1 MKRRIL
7 VSSNCQTG
15 GVAAALAAILPGD
28 QIIPFPLPVAG
39 DAEGS
44 EKLSETLRIADV
56 WVSSGRYEFA
66 EAAELAHLRPKGRML
81 KIPEIWFAAFHPDIV
96 YARKVSTGELTRPNY
111 NSAIALWAYQ
121 HAIDTADAA
130 KLFSERSYRE
140 LGYFERWN
148 SSVAQLE
155 QRFKPTDVDFSQFFL
170 AVKRGG
176 LFMHSL
182 NHPMPPVLCRLAWQI
197 AMQLGAGASLLE
209 RPVSINDGLLAT
221 IWPVYPS
228 IGERLAVIG
237 SYEWKVDGVFYSG
250 VRAYLDFAYAS
261 YATQK
266 IRPDDC
272 IALNI
277 DSALYH
283 RVLGAQL
290 GAKL

>member
-15 GVAAALAAILPGD
+15 GVAAALAAILTGD

-39 DAEGS
+39 DAVGLD
-44 EKLSETLRIADV
+44 KLGGALQIADI

-66 EAAELAHLRPKGRML
+66 EAAQLEHFRAKGRVI

-96 YARKVSTGELTRPNY
+96 YARNASTGELTRPHY
-111 NSAIALWAYQ
+111 NSAIALWAYR
-121 HAIDTADAA
+121 HAIDADDVA
-130 KLFSERSYRE
+130 KLFSDRSYRE

-148 SSVAQLE
+148 ASVAQLE
-155 QRFKPTDVDFSQFFL
+155 ERFKPTDVDFSQFFL
-170 AVKRGG
+170 AVKRVG

-182 NHPMPPVLCRLAWQI
+182 NHPMPPILCRLASQI
-197 AMQLGAGASLLE
+197 AVQLGADASVLE
-209 RPVSINDGLLAT
+209 RPLPINDGLLAT
-221 IWPVYPS
+221 IWPVYPA

-237 SYEWKVDGVFYSG
+237 SYEWKMDGVYYSG

-261 YATQK
+261 YESQN
-266 IRPDDC
+266 IRPVDLT
-272 IALNI
+272 AVNI
-277 DSALYH
+277 DSALYD

-290 GAKL
+290 GAKP